1 MEYNKNILDNDR
13 DDNMIMIKIMIKMI
27 KIMIKMITVYSK

>member
-27 KIMIKMITVYSK
+27 KIMIKMITV